1 MVEEPR
7 TEETLYKNLRDRLI
21 GKIDGLSNFTTNSF
35 NQVWTNAF
43 SNELRE
49 IEIRKLA
56 AQLSGWV
63 EYSGGDIT
71 QEDLIELGIED
82 FVTPE
87 EVNQYMEDED
97 LDRLIDIV
105 GINRNLGSNAVA
117 TTSTNS
123 ETFTYDSS
131 KSSNS
136 YCFKDVVYPSRD
148 TSNPLVMLEEG
159 NNGARGIIE
168 VTGTYNGSS
177 YTFEKGTHF
186 EEVLYNEDSFKS
198 VSEGRLRKGNI
209 KENGTIDF
217 YDENDD
223 TSLTVKFT
231 TDLTKSLG
239 TDEVNVNPNT
249 GEWRVNNTTVES
261 FSSVSQESLSK
272 DDILENGT
280 IEFYDDIDNTP
291 LDVNFTKDLSSSLGT
306 NEVNINKNTG
316 EWRADESSDYTVTY
330 ESNDDYTVTYE
341 SDDDVRKNAIDWS
354 TGITNDN
361 AVPDDGTDFEVR
373 YETNGNMLLASVTS
387 GNIPVP
393 NETSFGTLPDNDG
406 EFLEY
411 ETTQEFES
419 LPNANYVF
427 LEVESVDVGT
437 EYNIGA
443 NSITYLPSPP
453 VQVTGVIHP
462 YATFGGEPRESN
474 EELRQR
480 AKNALVESSG
490 GGTTAGIEGY
500 ITENTEARFAEV
512 DEYYDG
518 ENSSEIEGINFD
530 NVPYGEVIVE
540 GGETDVVEQAIDDSR
555 PGAVQHVLVRPTRY
569 ALKIEGTLEGF
580 DVDDTRVEERIQRYI
595 RNLDIGENLY
605 KDQIVQRI
613 MNTDEDIIN
622 VSNLKITMYETTGN
636 TDNSSSFGEVHTFES
651 GKFDYSL
658 DLVDSENPLA
668 EPGIEEVTYDNGNS
682 TLTEGTDYDEDTDAD
697 GNPILTFDM
706 DNNSS
711 ADGTTP
717 LDGNDFYVRY
727 AIKEDVVVPNRG
739 KLVDESIN
747 FTVSQP

>member
-7 TEETLYKNLRDRLI
+7 TEETLYENLRDRLI

-35 NQVWTNAF
+35 NQIWTNAF
-43 SNELRE
+43 SDELRE
-49 IEIRKLA
+49 IEIKKLA

-82 FVTPE
+82 VVTPE
-87 EVNQYMEDED
+87 EVNQYMDNED
-97 LDRLIDIV
+97 LDRLVDIV
-105 GINRNLGSNAVA
+105 GIDRDLGSNAVA
-117 TTSTNS
+117 TTSTKT

-131 KSSNS
+131 KSSDS
-136 YCFKDVVYPSRD
+136 YCFNDVVYPSRNTD
-148 TSNPLVMLEEG
+148 NPVVMLEEG

-186 EEVLYNEDSFKS
+186 EEALYNEDSFTS

-209 KENGTIDF
+209 KDNGTIEF
-217 YDENDD
+217 YDENDS
-223 TSLTVKFT
+223 TSLTVNFT

-239 TDEVNVNPNT
+239 TNEANVNP
-249 GEWRVNNTTVES
+249 
-261 FSSVSQESLSK
+261 
-272 DDILENGT
+272 
-280 IEFYDDIDNTP
+280 
-291 LDVNFTKDLSSSLGT
+291 
-306 NEVNINKNTG
+306 NTG
-316 EWRADESSDYTVTY
+316 EWRADESS
-330 ESNDDYTVTYE
+330 DYTVTYE

-354 TGITNDN
+354 IAVTNN
-361 AVPDDGTDFEVR
+361 RAVPDNGTDFEVR

-406 EFLEY
+406 NFLEY
-411 ETTQEFES
+411 ETTQEFVS

-427 LEVESVDVGT
+427 VEVESVDVGT

-462 YATFGGEPRESN
+462 YATFGGEEIETN

-518 ENSSEIEGINFD
+518 ENSSDIEGINFD

-569 ALKIEGTLEGF
+569 ALRISGTLEGF
-580 DVDDTRVEERIQRYI
+580 DVDDTRVEERIKRYI

-636 TDNSSSFGEVHTFES
+636 TDNSSNFGEVHTFKS

-658 DLVDSENPLA
+658 DLVDSENPLDDTSDPTKT
-668 EPGIEEVTYDNGNS
+668 EPGIEEVRYTDNNGNTQ

-717 LDGNDFYVRY
+717 PDGNDFYVRY